1 MTRKMM
7 RKKAIEAIRT
17 HGVLLVY
24 PIDNRQEPNSI
35 WRCLFPRTKMVWE
48 WDDESDSRVADVW
61 HLRAELSNSNEVVY
75 TKWHQG
81 RATFFSRELF
91 TALLKYLGAVDQNTA
106 MLPHKAQEILE
117 TLLMDSPQSTKQIK
131 QAVELQGRYFE
142 STYNRAMKRLWDQL
156 LIVGYGEIE
165 DSSFPSL
172 AVGAS
177 QTIYEEL
184 WQGAQAISMK
194 EAEAT
199 VRKFFAKQPA
209 FARFLGKVKRTVD
222 ASAEL
227 SPTE

>member
-1 MTRKMM
+1 MTRKVM

-24 PIDNRQEPNSI
+24 PIDNNQEPNSI

-61 HLRAELSNSNEVVY
+61 HLRAELSNSNEVIY

-81 RATFFSRELF
+81 RATFFSKELF
-91 TALLKYLGAVDQNTA
+91 TALLKYLGAVEQNSGT
-106 MLPHKAQEILE
+106 LPIKSQEILE

-142 STYNRAMKRLWDQL
+142 STYNRTMKRLWDQL

-172 AVGAS
+172 AVGAT

-184 WQGAQAISMK
+184 WIKAQELSY
-194 EAEAT
+194 ENAEAI